1 MLITSS
7 DTIYLSKMAELKR
20 EYVIPLR
27 RKTRHAPK
35 WRRSKKAIVV
45 LKEFVQKHMKCENVV
60 IGKDLNELVWV
71 RGSKNP
77 PGKVSVFTAK
87 IQVAGIDKVVVETT
101 QEGLDKQ
108 LELYKTAAPVVED
121 TKEEAEVKD
130 AEVKEVEASEK
141 KEEAKKAESK
151 KEVKKDE

>member
-1 MLITSS
+1 
-7 DTIYLSKMAELKR
+7 MAELNR

-27 RKTRHAPK
+27 RKTRHAPQ

-45 LKEFVQKHMKCENVV
+45 LKEFVRKHMKCEDVV

-87 IQVAGIDKVVVETT
+87 IQVAGVDKVIVETT
-101 QEGLDKQ
+101 KEGLDKQ
-108 LELYKTAAPVVED
+108 LELYKSAAPVATED
-121 TKEEAEVKD
+121 AKADVKD
-130 AEVKEVEASEK
+130 AEVKEVPAKEETK
-141 KEEAKKAESK
+141 KEEAPKADSK

>member
-1 MLITSS
+1 
-7 DTIYLSKMAELKR
+7 MAELKR

-77 PGKVSVFTAK
+77 PGKVSVFTSK
-87 IQVAGIDKVVVETT
+87 IQVAGVDKVIVETT
-101 QEGLDKQ
+101 AEGLEKQ
-108 LELYKTAAPVVED
+108 LKLYNTAAPVATD
-121 TKEEAEVKD
+121 AKEEA
-130 AEVKEVEASEK
+130 
-141 KEEAKKAESK
+141 
-151 KEVKKDE
+151 

>member
-1 MLITSS
+1 
-7 DTIYLSKMAELKR
+7 MAELNR

-27 RKTRHAPK
+27 RKTKHAPQ

-45 LKEFVQKHMKCENVV
+45 LKEFVRKHMKCEDVV

-77 PGKVSVFTAK
+77 PGKVSVFTSK
-87 IQVAGIDKVVVETT
+87 IQVGGVDRVIVETT
-101 QEGLDKQ
+101 KEGLDKQ
-108 LELYKTAAPVVED
+108 LELYKTAAPVA
-121 TKEEAEVKD
+121 TEEKAKADVKD
-130 AEVKEVEASEK
+130 AEAKEVPAKEETK
-141 KEEAKKAESK
+141 KEEAKAESK